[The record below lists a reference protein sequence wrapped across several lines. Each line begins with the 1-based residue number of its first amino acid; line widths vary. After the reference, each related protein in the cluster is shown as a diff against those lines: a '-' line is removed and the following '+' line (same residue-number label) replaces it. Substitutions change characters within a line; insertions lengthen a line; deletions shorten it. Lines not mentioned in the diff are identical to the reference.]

1 MTKIKLFT
9 DSTCDLTD
17 EILEKYDISFVPLY
31 VHFNEDAF
39 KDRVE
44 INTDE
49 LYHKVDE
56 YGILP
61 MTAAP
66 SPGDFYN
73 AFKPFVDEG
82 REILYIGLSSL
93 ISSTVQN
100 AIIAKG
106 DFEDAKIEIVDTFN
120 LSTGE
125 GLLLFKAVDLIN
137 QGMQLEEI
145 GKTLRSMTPR
155 LRTSFVVDTLDYL
168 YKGGRC
174 SAVQHFFSSLLKIRP
189 IIKIVEGK
197 MTVGEKVRGK
207 MEKAL
212 DLMIEEILSKKGRID
227 SNRVFLPHSMAH
239 DSVEY
244 VKSALEKELD
254 DPEIIV
260 SGTGCVVS
268 SHCGKGTLGII
279 YMETL

>member
-1 MTKIKLFT
+1 MAKIKLFT

-17 EILEKYDISFVPLY
+17 EILKKYDISFVPLY

-39 KDRVE
+39 KDRIE
-44 INTDE
+44 INTNE
-49 LYHKVDE
+49 LYQKVEE
-56 YGILP
+56 YGVLP

-73 AFKPFVDEG
+73 AFKPYVEEG
-82 REILYIGLSSL
+82 YEILYIGISSL

-100 AIIAKG
+100 AAIARG
-106 DFEDAKIEIVDTFN
+106 DFEDARIELVDTYN
-120 LSTGE
+120 LSNGL
-125 GLLLFKAVDLIN
+125 GLLLLKAADLIG
-137 QGMQLEEI
+137 QGMTLEE
-145 GKTLRSMTPR
+145 TAEALRAMTPK

-189 IIKIVEGK
+189 IIKIEEGK
-197 MTVGEKVRGK
+197 MAVGEKVRGK

-212 DLMIEEILSKKGRID
+212 DLMVEDVLSRKGRID
-227 SNRVFLPHSMAH
+227 SNRIFLPHSMAQ
-239 DSVEY
+239 DSVDY
-244 VKSALEKELD
+244 VSSILNKELD
-254 DPEIIV
+254 NPEIIV
-260 SGTGCVVS
+260 CGTGCVVS

-279 YMETL
+279 YMEE

>member
-1 MTKIKLFT
+1 MAKIKLFT

-17 EILEKYDISFVPLY
+17 EMLEKYDISVVPLY
-31 VHFNEDAF
+31 VHFNEDTF

-44 INTDE
+44 IVTEE
-49 LYHKVDE
+49 LYKKVDE

-73 AFKPFVDEG
+73 AFKPFIDEG
-82 REILYIGLSSL
+82 REILYIGISSFM
-93 ISSTVQN
+93 SSTVQN
-100 AIIAKG
+100 ATIAKG
-106 DFEDAKIEIVDTFN
+106 DFENAKIEIVDSYSV
-120 LSTGE
+120 STAE
-125 GLLLFKAVDLIN
+125 GLLLFKAVDMIN

-145 GKTLRSMTPR
+145 AETLRTMTPR

-174 SAVQHFFSSLLKIRP
+174 SAVQHFFSSILKIRP
-189 IIKIVEGK
+189 IIVMEEGK

-212 DLMIEEILSKKGRID
+212 DLMIADVLSRKGRID
-227 SNRVFLPHSMAH
+227 LNRIFLPHSMAQS
-239 DSVEY
+239 SVDY
-244 VKSALEKELD
+244 VKAVLEKELD
-254 DPEIIV
+254 NPEFIV

-268 SHCGKGTLGII
+268 SHCGKGTLGVI
-279 YMETL
+279 YLEE

>member
-1 MTKIKLFT
+1 MAKIKLFT

-17 EILEKYDISFVPLY
+17 EILEKFDISVVPLY
-31 VHFNEDAF
+31 VHFNEDTF

-44 INTDE
+44 ITTDE
-49 LYHKVDE
+49 LYKKVDE
-56 YGILP
+56 YGVLP

-73 AFKPFVDEG
+73 AFKPFVEEG
-82 REILYIGLSSL
+82 REILYIGISSL

-100 AIIAKG
+100 ATIAKN
-106 DFEDAKIEIVDTFN
+106 DLENAKIEIVDTFN
-120 LSTGE
+120 LSTAE
-125 GLLLFKAVDLIN
+125 GLMLFKAVDMIN
-137 QGMQLEEI
+137 QDMKLEDIAEA
-145 GKTLRSMTPR
+145 LRAMAPR

-189 IIKIVEGK
+189 IIKIEDGK
-197 MTVGEKVRGK
+197 MAVGEKVRGK

-212 DLMIEEILSKKGRID
+212 DLMIEDVLSRKGRID
-227 SNRVFLPHSMAH
+227 SNRIFLPHSMAQS
-239 DSVEY
+239 SVDY
-244 VKSALEKELD
+244 VKAALSKELD
-254 DPEIIV
+254 NPEFIV

-279 YMETL
+279 YMEE

>member
-44 INTDE
+44 IVTEE
-49 LYHKVDE
+49 LYQKVDE

-66 SPGDFYN
+66 SPGDFFN

-82 REILYIGLSSL
+82 REILYIGISSL

-100 AIIAKG
+100 ATIAKG
-106 DFEDAKIEIVDTFN
+106 DFEDAKIEIVDSFN
-120 LSTGE
+120 LSNGE
-125 GLLLFKAVDLIN
+125 GVLLYKAFDLID
-137 QGMQLEEI
+137 QGMELEEI
-145 GKTLRSMTPR
+145 AKTLRAMTPK

-189 IIKIVEGK
+189 IIKIEDGK

-212 DLMIEEILSKKGRID
+212 DLMIEDILSRKGRID
-227 SNRVFLPHSMAH
+227 SNRIFLPHSMAQ
-239 DSVEY
+239 DSVDY
-244 VKSALEKELD
+244 VSSALQRELD
-254 DPEIIV
+254 NPEIIV
-260 SGTGCVVS
+260 CGTGCVVS
-268 SHCGKGTLGII
+268 SHCGKGTLGVI
-279 YMETL
+279 YMEA

>member
-1 MTKIKLFT
+1 MAKIKLFT
-9 DSTCDLTD
+9 DSTCDLTN

-39 KDRVE
+39 KDRIE

-49 LYHKVDE
+49 LYQKVEE
-56 YGILP
+56 YGALP

-73 AFKPFVDEG
+73 AFKPYVEEG
-82 REILYIGLSSL
+82 YEILYIGISSL

-100 AIIAKG
+100 ATIAKA

-120 LSTGE
+120 LSNGE
-125 GLLLFKAVDLIN
+125 GLLLLKAAELIK

-145 GKTLRSMTPR
+145 AETLRAMTPR

-174 SAVQHFFSSLLKIRP
+174 SAVQHFFSSILKIRP
-189 IIKIVEGK
+189 IIKIEEGK
-197 MTVGEKVRGK
+197 MAVGEKVRGK

-212 DLMIEEILSKKGRID
+212 DIMVEDVLSRKGKID
-227 SNRVFLPHSMAH
+227 SNRIFLPHSMAQS
-239 DSVEY
+239 SVDY
-244 VKSALEKELD
+244 VTAIFEKELD
-254 DPEIIV
+254 NPEIIV
-260 SGTGCVVS
+260 CGTGCVVS

-279 YMETL
+279 YIEV

>member
-1 MTKIKLFT
+1 MANIKLFT
-9 DSTCDLTD
+9 DSTCDLPD
-17 EILEKYDISFVPLY
+17 EILKKYDISFVPLY

-44 INTDE
+44 INTEE
-49 LYHKVDE
+49 LYQKVEE
-56 YGILP
+56 YGTLP

-73 AFKPFVDEG
+73 AFKPYVEEG
-82 REILYIGLSSL
+82 REILYIGISSL

-100 AIIAKG
+100 ATIAKG
-106 DFEDAKIEIVDTFN
+106 DFEDAKIEVVDSFN
-120 LSTGE
+120 LSNGE
-125 GLLLFKAVDLIN
+125 ALLLFKAVDLIN
-137 QGMQLEEI
+137 QGMKLEEI
-145 GKTLRSMTPR
+145 GEALRAMTAK

-189 IIKIVEGK
+189 IIKIEDGK
-197 MTVGEKVRGK
+197 MAVGEKVRGK

-212 DLMIEEILSKKGRID
+212 DLMIEDIVSKKGNID
-227 SNRVFLPHSMAH
+227 SNRIFLPHSMAQ

-244 VKSALEKELD
+244 VKSALEQELD
-254 DPEIIV
+254 NPEIIV
-260 SGTGCVVS
+260 CGTGCVVS
-268 SHCGKGTLGII
+268 SHCGKGTLGMI
-279 YMETL
+279 YMEA

>member
-1 MTKIKLFT
+1 MSKIKLFT

-17 EILEKYDISFVPLY
+17 EILEKYDISVVPLY

-44 INTDE
+44 INTEE
-49 LYHKVDE
+49 LYKKVDE

-82 REILYIGLSSL
+82 REILYIGISSL

-100 AIIAKG
+100 ATIAKA

-125 GLLLFKAVDLIN
+125 GLLLFKAVDMIN
-137 QGMQLEEI
+137 QDMKLKEI
-145 GKTLRSMTPR
+145 GDALRAMTPK

-174 SAVQHFFSSLLKIRP
+174 SAVQHFFSSILKIHP
-189 IIKIVEGK
+189 IIKIEEGK
-197 MTVGEKVRGK
+197 MVVGDKVRGK

-212 DLMIEEILSKKGRID
+212 DLMIEDVLSKKGRID
-227 SNRVFLPHSMAH
+227 SNRIFLPHSLAH
-239 DSVEY
+239 ESVEY

-254 DPEIIV
+254 SPEFIV

-268 SHCGKGTLGII
+268 SHCGKNTLGVI
-279 YMETL
+279 YLEK

>member
-17 EILEKYDISFVPLY
+17 ELLEKYDISVVPLY

-44 INTDE
+44 INTEE
-49 LYHKVDE
+49 LYKKVDE
-56 YGILP
+56 YGTLP

-66 SPGDFYN
+66 SPGDFYS

-82 REILYIGLSSL
+82 REILYIGISSF

-100 AIIAKG
+100 ATIAKG

-120 LSTGE
+120 LSTAE
-125 GLLLFKAVDLIN
+125 GLLLFKAAEFIDK
-137 QGMQLEEI
+137 GMKLEEI
-145 GKTLRSMTPR
+145 AEALRDMTPK

-189 IIKIVEGK
+189 IIKIEDGK

-212 DLMIEEILSKKGRID
+212 DLMIEDVLSRKGRID
-227 SNRVFLPHSMAH
+227 SNRIFLPHSMAQS
-239 DSVEY
+239 SVDY
-244 VKSALEKELD
+244 VTAVLEKELD
-254 DPEIIV
+254 NPEFIV

-268 SHCGKGTLGII
+268 SHCGKGTLGVI
-279 YMETL
+279 YLEL

>member
-1 MTKIKLFT
+1 MSKIKLFT

-17 EILEKYDISFVPLY
+17 EILEKYDISVVPLY
-31 VHFNEDAF
+31 VHFNDDAF
-39 KDRVE
+39 KDRIE
-44 INTDE
+44 INTEE
-49 LYHKVDE
+49 LYKKVDE

-82 REILYIGLSSL
+82 REILYIGISSL

-100 AIIAKG
+100 ATIAKA
-106 DFEDAKIEIVDTFN
+106 DFQDAKIEIVDTFN

-125 GLLLFKAVDLIN
+125 GLLLFKAADMIN
-137 QGMQLEEI
+137 QDMKLEEI
-145 GKTLRSMTPR
+145 GDALRAMTPN

-174 SAVQHFFSSLLKIRP
+174 SAVQHFFSSILKIHP
-189 IIKIVEGK
+189 IIKIEEGK
-197 MTVGEKVRGK
+197 MVVGDKVRGK

-212 DLMIEEILSKKGRID
+212 DLMIEDVLSKKGRID
-227 SNRVFLPHSMAH
+227 SNRIFLPHSLAH
-239 DSVEY
+239 ESVEY

-254 DPEIIV
+254 NPEFIV

-268 SHCGKGTLGII
+268 SHCGKNTLGVI
-279 YMETL
+279 YLEK